1 MPLGEVAETGGL
13 LLGLRELVDDMKERS
28 IYLVENR
35 RQRSIGKV
43 QLKDVFRAIHNRA
56 RGRRFS
62 ISGTGRSGT
71 GDYEVIPID
80 TVGVESSLR
89 SSDNVV

>member
-1 MPLGEVAETGGL
+1 MLPGEVAEVGGL
-13 LLGLRELVDDMKERS
+13 LLGLRELVEDMKERS
-28 IYLVENR
+28 IHLVENR

-62 ISGTGRSGT
+62 ISGAGHGAA

-80 TVGVESSLR
+80 TVGAGSSLR
-89 SSDNVV
+89 LNDNVV